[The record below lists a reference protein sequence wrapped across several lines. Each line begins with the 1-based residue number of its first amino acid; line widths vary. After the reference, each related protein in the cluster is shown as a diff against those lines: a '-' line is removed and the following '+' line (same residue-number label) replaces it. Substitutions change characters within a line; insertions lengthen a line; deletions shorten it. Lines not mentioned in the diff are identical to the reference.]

1 MFASESYVKGNDDF
15 GNIILGV
22 ELNKESL
29 LEEKKNTQKH
39 FNSLSDLGPENHT
52 VNWVEDK

>member
-1 MFASESYVKGNDDF
+1 MLASESYVKGNDDF

-29 LEEKKNTQKH
+29 LEEKKY
-39 FNSLSDLGPENHT
+39 PET
-52 VNWVEDK
+52 L